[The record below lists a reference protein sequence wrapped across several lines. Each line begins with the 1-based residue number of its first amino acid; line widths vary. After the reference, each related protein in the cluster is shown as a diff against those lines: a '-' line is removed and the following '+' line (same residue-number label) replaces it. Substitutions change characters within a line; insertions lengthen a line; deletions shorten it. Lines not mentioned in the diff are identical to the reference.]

1 MNVVRMPQSKA
12 KGGRGRHER
21 GVGLNRREVNP
32 EEQSVPGWDQHL
44 ETPGLLGGSIHYQQ
58 QAASSGSQV
67 GTTSSS
73 LISTWVGAL

>member
-1 MNVVRMPQSKA
+1 MWLGCSRVKRKEGE
-12 KGGRGRHER
+12 GGTREEW
-21 GVGLNRREVNP
+21 GLNRREVNP

-44 ETPGLLGGSIHYQQ
+44 ETPGPLGGSIHYQQ